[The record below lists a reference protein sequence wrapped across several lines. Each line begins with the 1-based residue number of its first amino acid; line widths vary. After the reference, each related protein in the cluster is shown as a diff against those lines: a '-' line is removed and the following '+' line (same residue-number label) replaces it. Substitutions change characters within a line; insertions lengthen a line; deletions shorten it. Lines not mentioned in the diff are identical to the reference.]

1 MWWPLHL
8 VSIHTAMPFGHQS
21 PVIIIVCCCCTS
33 HACIQRLKQSSRLMR
48 GTFHLGARHPSV
60 RNKGWSCAI
69 NGEQSQFATEDYSVV
84 VGNGE
89 QGKGEHDGSSVSAG
103 HLTLVRTTVHSS
115 VVFQD
120 NAVTCLTPHFVE
132 TTLFIAL
139 FCFTARAVKLLQSFQ
154 LLENVCKK
162 SPWIL
167 ISYKVLAGACHP
179 PWGNVICDGW
189 NGVWL
194 VSLSRLRLDF
204 KKDFPGQ
211 GGRSTTGTGCESLLL
226 CPAWDCIERMWKG
239 NTICL
244 SGCLPTL
251 WFCLS
256 PCSF

>member
-8 VSIHTAMPFGHQS
+8 VSIRTTMPFGHQS
-21 PVIIIVCCCCTS
+21 PVIVIVRCCTS
-33 HACIQRLKQSSRLMR
+33 YACVQRLKQSSRLMR

-69 NGEQSQFATEDYSVV
+69 NGEQSQVATEDYSVV

-89 QGKGEHDGSSVSAG
+89 QGKGEHDGSRVSAG

-139 FCFTARAVKLLQSFQ
+139 FCFTAQAVKLLQSFQ

-179 PWGNVICDGW
+179 PWGKVICDRFGSVR
-189 NGVWL
+189 N
-194 VSLSRLRLDF
+194 SL
-204 KKDFPGQ
+204 
-211 GGRSTTGTGCESLLL
+211 E
-226 CPAWDCIERMWKG
+226 E
-239 NTICL
+239 NTIIRTPENVAHKEKKKKIEEEV
-244 SGCLPTL
+244 GYRA
-251 WFCLS
+251 
-256 PCSF
+256 